1 MPHPSVFHHRAG
13 AAVFVALVLLPFE
26 LAGCS
31 NPSGPMKPVQSATPP
46 PPVPATDVDA
56 VRLFAWCWNNR
67 AVPNYAGIL
76 TDDFRFQFAARDT
89 SGYLGQGDWFT
100 RAQELDDAHHLF
112 ESGTATLP
120 PATSIE
126 LTLDG
131 ALIPNADSRVG
142 KDPKWHRE
150 ILTSVLLRIKTESQ
164 EFQVTG
170 HARFFVV
177 RGDSAAI
184 PAELQPQVR
193 PDSTRWWIERWEDE
207 TDEGAGAAP
216 ALASANH

>member
-13 AAVFVALVLLPFE
+13 AAVFVALALLPF
-26 LAGCS
+26 LLGGCG
-31 NPSGPMKPVQSATPP
+31 NPAAPMKPVQSATPP
-46 PPVPATDVDA
+46 PPVPTSDVDA

-89 SGYLGQGDWFT
+89 SGYLGQWGYFT
-100 RAQELDDAHHLF
+100 RAQELQAAHHLF

-120 PATSIE
+120 PASSIE
-126 LTLDG
+126 LTFDG
-131 ALIPNADSRVG
+131 ALISTPDDRFG
-142 KDPKWHRE
+142 KNPKWHRQ
-150 ILTSVLLRIKTESQ
+150 ILTSVLLRIKTDQ
-164 EFQVTG
+164 EWQVTG

-184 PAELQPQVR
+184 PAELQPSVH
-193 PDSTRWWIERWEDE
+193 PDSARWWIERWEDE

-216 ALASANH
+216 VLASANH